1 MARGEAPRPAARPR
15 RPVLFVSFLS
25 LLLMAALYFGHAFVI
40 VSRHEEPQ
48 RRHAA
53 TTAVVSEA
61 AAAAAASFGL
71 LEPTDEAPEAAAA
84 AAESAGLAAA
94 AEAERKRLDDQA
106 RVHAATQRQHAAEA
120 VQQAEAAKLAKA
132 AERARAALPA
142 PVAEAAGQ
150 SAAGAE
156 PTLPGAL
163 PRADPKLQPVAGEC
177 PPGRRPYH
185 VVMTAASGLY
195 QEWQSRIAYYHY
207 RKQKA
212 LHPCSD
218 LGGFTRLFN
227 NVNARPDA
235 LVDEMPTLLVSQL
248 GHGSCAECDRGF
260 IVMNRPW
267 GVVQLV
273 ESEHFRS
280 KIAEEYI
287 FVIETDH
294 MIMSPPENTAKPDRP
309 VGFGFYYM
317 LGTDPKLR
325 PVVQKFLAPGIE
337 PETVDAVGPSPII
350 IHKPLLARVAKPWWE
365 MSQRMQHDRDAQ
377 VIFGWVLEMWGYNL
391 AVRNL
396 GIRHEVSKDIQVE
409 PQGEGTDDM
418 DKKSIYHYTFGLTPK
433 PPYVGARTWRLDK
446 RQYYGGYP
454 SDHLAMPPACTA
466 RSGFIIASMWNEAAQ
481 NIPGWKTRHPAVHD
495 DGPTDDLRTRLLGE
509 TKVESATGLGS
520 LLRGT
525 GPWRWGKI
533 ERLFL
538 FSRGVAYV
546 PGAAPP
552 QKGPVGSW
560 AVAASGAEGG
570 GKEVVKLTLCGQS
583 YILRFADESSPWA
596 AGFTA
601 THEGSG
607 TTSRG
612 ELGDRRQHTPSLLDG
627 TDAAQLRPSAAA
639 VAAPDGA
646 LTGAPLVSEIAG
658 SGPWF
663 WAGSGPLGFM
673 RGGVLITPW
682 GEGVW
687 GLKRGGQ
694 EEAAP
699 ADTVFA
705 DFANSQHNV
714 RMHNAPCVR
723 MSSRRKADG
732 DVVGID
738 FAGAGIT
745 PTCGAAP

>member
-1 MARGEAPRPAARPR
+1 MKLQLPI
-15 RPVLFVSFLS
+15 LFFVSLFTCVGVFYWSQLNITIS
-25 LLLMAALYFGHAFVI
+25 YGETARQH
-40 VSRHEEPQ
+40 
-48 RRHAA
+48 RRHHGFSTLDYGRSEDRLNAA
-53 TTAVVSEA
+53 EQEPAQVGVNAHRHRRRRRRRGTHNHTRSSSELEPA
-61 AAAAAASFGL
+61 QVQKLEQLRQQSQQMQREAKAAEDAAAAAASSGGSSGGRTGSSGGGGGGGGT
-71 LEPTDEAPEAAAA
+71 EV
-84 AAESAGLAAA
+84 G
-94 AEAERKRLDDQA
+94 
-106 RVHAATQRQHAAEA
+106 
-120 VQQAEAAKLAKA
+120 
-132 AERARAALPA
+132 
-142 PVAEAAGQ
+142 
-150 SAAGAE
+150 GAC
-156 PTLPGAL
+156 T
-163 PRADPKLQPVAGEC
+163 RT
-177 PPGRRPYH
+177 RRPYH

-552 QKGPVGSW
+552 QKGPVGSG
-560 AVAASGAEGG
+560 AVAASGAASGAEGG

>member
-1 MARGEAPRPAARPR
+1 MQKLEQLRQQSQQMQREAKAA
-15 RPVLFVSFLS
+15 
-25 LLLMAALYFGHAFVI
+25 
-40 VSRHEEPQ
+40 ED
-48 RRHAA
+48 
-53 TTAVVSEA
+53 
-61 AAAAAASFGL
+61 AAAAAASSGGSSGGRTGSSGGGGGGGGT
-71 LEPTDEAPEAAAA
+71 EV
-84 AAESAGLAAA
+84 G
-94 AEAERKRLDDQA
+94 
-106 RVHAATQRQHAAEA
+106 
-120 VQQAEAAKLAKA
+120 
-132 AERARAALPA
+132 
-142 PVAEAAGQ
+142 
-150 SAAGAE
+150 GAC
-156 PTLPGAL
+156 T
-163 PRADPKLQPVAGEC
+163 RT
-177 PPGRRPYH
+177 RRPYH

>member
-1 MARGEAPRPAARPR
+1 MKLQLPI
-15 RPVLFVSFLS
+15 LFFVSLFTCVGVFYWSQLNITIS
-25 LLLMAALYFGHAFVI
+25 YGETARQH
-40 VSRHEEPQ
+40 
-48 RRHAA
+48 RRHHGFSTLDYGRSEDRLNAA
-53 TTAVVSEA
+53 EQEPAQVGVNAHRHRRRRRRRGTHNHTRSSSELEPA
-61 AAAAAASFGL
+61 QVQKLEQLRQQSQQMQREAKAAEDAAAAAASSGGSSGGRTGSSGGGGGGGGT
-71 LEPTDEAPEAAAA
+71 EV
-84 AAESAGLAAA
+84 G
-94 AEAERKRLDDQA
+94 
-106 RVHAATQRQHAAEA
+106 
-120 VQQAEAAKLAKA
+120 
-132 AERARAALPA
+132 
-142 PVAEAAGQ
+142 
-150 SAAGAE
+150 GAC
-156 PTLPGAL
+156 T
-163 PRADPKLQPVAGEC
+163 RT
-177 PPGRRPYH
+177 RRPYH